1 MKFIQCNHAEHAP
14 AILAI
19 FNDAI
24 ENTTALYDYKPRL
37 LESMDAWFKV
47 KTANNLPVIGAVD
60 EQGNLLG
67 FASYGSFRPWPAN
80 KYTIEHSVYIN
91 QHHRGNGLGR
101 ILLEKLILAATEQNY
116 HTMIG
121 AIDLNNAGSI
131 ILHEKLGFTH
141 SGTIKHAAF
150 KFGNWLDMGF
160 YQLILDTPF
169 EPVDG

>member
-1 MKFIQCNHAEHAP
+1 MKFIQCTHEEHAS
-14 AILAI
+14 AILDI

-37 LESMDAWFKV
+37 LASMDNWFKV
-47 KTANNLPVIGAVD
+47 KNANNLPVIGAVD
-60 EQGNLLG
+60 DTGNLLG

-91 QHHRGNGLGR
+91 QNFRGKGLGR
-101 ILLEKLILAATEQNY
+101 ILLEKLIVAATEQNY

-121 AIDLNNAGSI
+121 AIDLNNEGSI

-160 YQLILDTPF
+160 YQIILPTPTQ
-169 EPVDG
+169 PVDG